1 MKTPIVLM
9 VVGSAQGI
17 VTVILSTGR
26 TSIIVILV
34 NLEHHPQISLG
45 STTHQP
51 FRPFFLKQCPP
62 SSRRTNPPKKKCRLD
77 FFFCFFIGGM
87 KFFFS
92 RIQKKPLK
100 FPRGVN
106 RIAAEKQYSWK
117 K

>member
-62 SSRRTNPPKKKCRLD
+62 SSRRTNPPKKNVD
-77 FFFCFFIGGM
+77 WIFFFAFLLGG
-87 KFFFS
+87 
-92 RIQKKPLK
+92 
-100 FPRGVN
+100 
-106 RIAAEKQYSWK
+106 
-117 K
+117 